1 MHELLE
7 RFKRLPKWLQ
17 IGLPVALAAVA
28 FYVYSKNK
36 SSSSSGETLT
46 EPATGDT
53 SGESIGEP
61 GDGGSTSTTNPIS
74 TPTPIIPAPT
84 PVTAGS
90 ETAWDKKWAAQ
101 AAANAKKLGIKDTL
115 KAPGAGASQSA
126 WGTYGD
132 EAKAMAQ
139 TEASVLKKQGASPV
153 TKTVSS
159 KTNTVAVSHP
169 ASKQTKVTESP
180 KVATKKSSND
190 TPRR

>member
-1 MHELLE
+1 MHDLME
-7 RFKRLPKWLQ
+7 RFKRFPKWVQ
-17 IGLPVALAAVA
+17 IAIPVGLAAVA
-28 FYVYSKNK
+28 YYVYSKNK
-36 SSSSSGETLT
+36 SSSSSSETLS

-61 GDGGSTSTTNPIS
+61 DDGGGSTSTTNPAPTHI
-74 TPTPIIPAPT
+74 TPVPT

-90 ETAWDKKWAAQ
+90 ETAWEKKWGAQ

>member
-7 RFKRLPKWLQ
+7 RFKRFPKWVQ
-17 IGLPVALAAVA
+17 IAIPVGLAAVA
-28 FYVYSKNK
+28 YYVYSKNK
-36 SSSSSGETLT
+36 SSSSSSETLS

-61 GDGGSTSTTNPIS
+61 DDGGGSTSTTNP
-74 TPTPIIPAPT
+74 TPTPVTPAPT

-90 ETAWDKKWAAQ
+90 ETAWEKKWGAQ

-139 TEASVLKKQGASPV
+139 TEAAVLAKGGSKSVS
-153 TKTVSS
+153 KTVSS
-159 KTNTVAVSHP
+159 KTKTVTIAQP
-169 ASKQTKVTESP
+169 GSKKSKATESP
-180 KVATKKSSND
+180 KKVVIQHKVLKKN
-190 TPRR
+190 P

>member
-1 MHELLE
+1 MHDLME
-7 RFKRLPKWLQ
+7 RFKRFPKWVQ
-17 IGLPVALAAVA
+17 IAIPVGLAAVA
-28 FYVYSKNK
+28 YYVYSKNK
-36 SSSSSGETLT
+36 SSSSSSETLS

-61 GDGGSTSTTNPIS
+61 DDGGGSTSTTNPA
-74 TPTPIIPAPT
+74 PTPITPAPT

-139 TEASVLKKQGASPV
+139 TEASVMKKQGASPV